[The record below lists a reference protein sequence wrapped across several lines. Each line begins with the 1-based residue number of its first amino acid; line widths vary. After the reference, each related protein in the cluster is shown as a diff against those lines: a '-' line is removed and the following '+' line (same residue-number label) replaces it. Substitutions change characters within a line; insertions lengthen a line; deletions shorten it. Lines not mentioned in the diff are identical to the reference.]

1 MEQIHGQVAVWLVRQ
16 VVLEFFVAEPAERVL
31 IVKRCA
37 NRFCSSDVG
46 QVAINKALNFV
57 GSQQKMSRDLQ

>member
-1 MEQIHGQVAVWLVRQ
+1 M
-16 VVLEFFVAEPAERVL
+16 AEPAERVL